1 MRRQMRSGGSPAG
14 SSRALRLDP
23 FSLPVRFAA
32 SDAAADER
40 VRHVE
45 LYRERVV
52 MRRSLAGMRMALNMP
67 VSAFTGVALR
77 LTAGEGEEPG
87 TVSIVFEHKDPGLAL
102 PLAVS
107 AESDDAMADWRSW
120 ASVLGLP
127 LLVEDE
133 GVLREPLARMGG
145 VRIERVRARRRRHN
159 AIKRRRPSMP
169 LRRRAAK
176 LTGATPVHRGER
188 EIIARN

>member
-1 MRRQMRSGGSPAG
+1 MRSGGSPAG

-52 MRRSLAGMRMALNMP
+52 VRRSLAGMRMALNMP

-77 LTAGEGEEPG
+77 LTAGEGGAPG
-87 TVSIVFEHKDPGLAL
+87 TVSVVLEHKDPGLAL

-107 AESDDAMADWRSW
+107 AEGDD
-120 ASVLGLP
+120 VLL
-127 LLVEDE
+127 
-133 GVLREPLARMGG
+133 
-145 VRIERVRARRRRHN
+145 
-159 AIKRRRPSMP
+159 
-169 LRRRAAK
+169 
-176 LTGATPVHRGER
+176 
-188 EIIARN
+188 